1 VAEAPDKPVYLI
13 TGSDR
18 PKVDTALARLRGH
31 FEAES
36 IETVSAL
43 EASGS
48 EAAALCNAGSL
59 FGDARLVIVTEIDG
73 LKADRGRRGGWKAA
87 DVESIEA
94 YLASPAPATVLA
106 LVAEELRSSAGLW
119 KACAKAGTVLAFDV
133 DKKLAEWVGKRF
145 HERGVRAEPEAV
157 AALVALVGENPSA
170 LETEVDKIAT
180 WAAGEPVGEREVEA
194 LVAAL
199 VALVGENPS
208 ALETEVDKI
217 ATWAAG
223 EPVGEREVEALVAAN
238 ADVPIYELTEAWA
251 VRDASRALGVSETI
265 FEHESRQRRD
275 TAARLAGSLGGH
287 LNRLRALK
295 RLAAEGVSSK
305 EAASQ
310 LKLNPY
316 YASKLYRQ
324 AEGFSQ
330 EELDEAVLRLAELD
344 GSLKGQSRLAPD
356 LEVQRTLVDLTRRQG
371 AANADGR

>member
-1 VAEAPDKPVYLI
+1 MADAPDKPVYLI

-43 EASGS
+43 EASGD
-48 EAAALCNAGSL
+48 EAVGLCNAGSL
-59 FGDARLVIVTEIDG
+59 FGDARLVVVTDVDG
-73 LKADRGRRGGWKAA
+73 LKADRGRRGAWKSA

-94 YLASPAPATVLA
+94 YLAGPAPATVLA
-106 LVAEELRSSAGLW
+106 LVADELKSSAALW

-145 HERGVRAEPEAV
+145 HERGVRAEPDAV
-157 AALVALVGENPSA
+157 AALIALVGENPRA

-180 WAAGEPVGEREVEA
+180 WADGEPVGEREVTA
-194 LVAAL
+194 LVAA
-199 VALVGENPS
+199 
-208 ALETEVDKI
+208 D
-217 ATWAAG
+217 
-223 EPVGEREVEALVAAN
+223 

-265 FEHESRQRRD
+265 FEHEPRQRRD

-287 LNRLRALK
+287 LARLRTMK

-305 EAASQ
+305 EAAAK

-316 YASKLYRQ
+316 YAGKLYRQ
-324 AEGFSQ
+324 AEGFSE
-330 EELDEAVLRLAELD
+330 EELDDAVLRLAELD
-344 GSLKGQSRLAPD
+344 GALKGQSRMAPD
-356 LEVQRTLVDLTRRQG
+356 LALQRTLVDLTRRPG
-371 AANADGR
+371 AAGANGT